1 MIEISRYIL
10 AVAVAQTHLW
20 PQGAEWTGQI
30 SVFAFYTLSG
40 YLITRVL
47 NTRYGFSWIGTS
59 RFITNR
65 ILRLWPAYAAIT
77 ILVLV
82 ALQVFSLANFY
93 PFIRTPR
100 SAVEIATA
108 VTIVGQTTFD
118 FLQRAPWAE
127 PLATS
132 WSLSIEV
139 SCYLLLA
146 LYFAESPG
154 RLFALLLLGLVG
166 IAISTAQCA
175 SGGQVAAYG
184 PYCFQ
189 ARYGDVQ
196 AGFVPFACGGFYY
209 FQQKAFVF
217 WIGRYRTIS
226 IVALAAAGAA
236 MFTGPAL
243 SATIGPYLGIPL
255 TWMLL
260 ATATDARPI
269 MLQDFFGRASYH
281 LFIAHMPTAA
291 VLATGLHL
299 TPAGITIFVASL
311 AVAFCLSAVL
321 VPIERRINTMRQRV
335 SSTTVGWHGQG
346 RRDDGKAGGRQAQ
359 TTNEG
364 RADCERLWRWEW

>member
-10 AVAVAQTHLW
+10 AVVVAQTHLW

-82 ALQVFSLANFY
+82 AVRFFPLAEFY
-93 PFIRTPR
+93 PSIRTPQT
-100 SAVEIATA
+100 AVEIVSAAT
-108 VTIVGQTTFD
+108 IIGQTTFD
-118 FLQRAPWAE
+118 FLQRVEAE

-146 LYFAESPG
+146 LYFAKSPA
-154 RLFALLLLGLVG
+154 RLFAFLLLGLVG
-166 IAISTAQCA
+166 IAISTARCA
-175 SGGQVAAYG
+175 SSSHVAEYG

-189 ARYGDVQ
+189 NRYAVVQ
-196 AGFVPFACGGFYY
+196 AGFVPFACGGLFY
-209 FQQKAFVF
+209 FRQKAFAL
-217 WIGRYRTIS
+217 WIGCHRTILV
-226 IVALAAAGAA
+226 VALLAAGFA
-236 MFTGPAL
+236 MFTGRAV
-243 SATIGPYLGIPL
+243 SATIGPFLGIPL

-260 ATATDARPI
+260 VAAADARPT

-291 VLATGLHL
+291 VLTIGLHFA
-299 TPAGITIFVASL
+299 PAGPTIFVTAL
-311 AVAFCLSAVL
+311 AVALCLSAVL
-321 VPIERRINTMRQRV
+321 VPLERRLNVLRQRISATASV
-335 SSTTVGWHGQG
+335 RPVPGTQ
-346 RRDDGKAGGRQAQ
+346 
-359 TTNEG
+359 
-364 RADCERLWRWEW
+364 L